1 MEAYWGAHHPLH
13 CEPSFQKRAKKTL
26 GISTIHPSIH
36 PSIHLCDTTRFLCRI
51 SIYIIF
57 VITFLNAHCYN
68 YLINPWI
75 PNVLHFPL
83 VTLWTQSCHF
93 SLWLPLEPQCFI
105 FPPGCPWFPIVSH
118 IPLVTPWFYKV
129 FNFTPSPFVSPWTP
143 NVFIIYFPLVTPWF
157 PKVHISPWLPPDEAS
172 MK

>member
-1 MEAYWGAHHPLH
+1 MEAYWGVHHPLH

-36 PSIHLCDTTRFLCRI
+36 PSIHS
-51 SIYIIF
+51 SIYAIRLDFYVEYPFTFFF

-129 FNFTPSPFVSPWTP
+129 FNFTPPPP
-143 NVFIIYFPLVTPWF
+143 ICLPLNPQCIYHIFPPGYPLIP
-157 PKVHISPWLPPDEAS
+157 
-172 MK
+172 